1 MFTRDEFLVYV
12 YCFIVPYYQRLF
24 PTRVRRAGF
33 QPQFS
38 DEEALTLEIVGE
50 YLGLETDK
58 QIYRYF
64 RKHYHPWFKRLPDR
78 STLVRQWQ
86 NLWRVKHHIWQA
98 IVQDSGAWADPLQL
112 IDTLP
117 VPVCHPKRARQRS
130 VFLDDPVYQPS
141 YGYCA
146 SKDWHYFG
154 LKGGLRLASTGMIV
168 AAPLLPASPHD
179 KDLLD
184 SLLLG
189 VPAGTTICGDKGFVD
204 LATQQH
210 LTDEWGILVQTPL
223 KHNMADRPVFRL
235 HPLANRFRRLIET
248 VNGQL
253 TERFPVQA
261 LRVRKGWTLAA
272 KWYRKI
278 LTHTLC
284 VFTNLKYGHPPTQLE
299 TLVCD

>member
-1 MFTRDEFLVYV
+1 V
-12 YCFIVPYYQRLF
+12 YCFIVQYYQRLF
-24 PTRVRRAGF
+24 PTRLRQAGF
-33 QPQFS
+33 EPKFS
-38 DEEALTLEIVGE
+38 DEEALTLEIGGE
-50 YLGLETDK
+50 YLGLESDK

-64 RKHYHPWFKRLPDR
+64 RTHYHAWFKRLPTR
-78 STLVRQWQ
+78 STLVRHWQ
-86 NLWRVKHHIWQA
+86 NLWRVKQRMWQA
-98 IVQDSGAWADPLQL
+98 IVRDSGAWADPIQL

-117 VPVCHPKRARQRS
+117 VPVCHPKRAHQRR

-154 LKGGLRLASTGMIV
+154 LKGGLRLSSTGMIV

-179 KDLLD
+179 KELLA
-184 SLLLG
+184 SLLLN
-189 VPAGTTICGDKGFVD
+189 VPAGTTILGDKGFID
-204 LATQQH
+204 LDSQQT
-210 LTDEWGILVQTPL
+210 LNDEWGILVQTPL
-223 KHNMADRPVFRL
+223 KRNMEERPLFRL
-235 HPLANRFRRLIET
+235 HPLGNRLRRLIET

-253 TERFPVQA
+253 TQRFHVQA
-261 LRVRKGWTLAA
+261 LRVRKGWTLAS

-284 VFTNLKYGHPPTQLE
+284 VFTNLKYGTPPTQLE